1 MKYSIY
7 IFLFFTVLLVL
18 GGIFL
23 IVERQSNSDEE
34 TARFIAQ
41 QEQRIIIDRQN
52 CIEYAQD
59 HYAEEYTKYVAD
71 SITRTEKEHNK
82 DYSSIREL
90 FIKPEGVTYNELME
104 NIDSYAALLGTS
116 SMTDYYVES
125 IRALNKRLD
134 SSIQLCIKTY
144 N

>member
-1 MKYSIY
+1 MIS
-7 IFLFFTVLLVL
+7 
-18 GGIFL
+18 
-23 IVERQSNSDEE
+23 ERQNNSDKE

-41 QEQRIIIDRQN
+41 QEQRVITDRQK

-59 HYAEEYTKYVAD
+59 HYAKEYVKYVAD

-90 FIKPEGVTYNELME
+90 FIRPEGVTYSELIE

-125 IRALNKRLD
+125 IKALNTRLD
-134 SSIQLCIKTY
+134 NSIQLCIKTY